1 MAKLNTY
8 TAWIQEVITYWDALI
23 DAEAE
28 SKQSLGY
35 GDPKKAQIKSELKAD
50 LRSYMNDIEAQAI
63 IYESDETKRTEFI
76 GVLLSAGTYIIAKD
90 IAATPAAP
98 VVTIP
103 TLPNND
109 LRDLFA
115 WWLVDFSPYDGFFTI
130 NIAMEQTDPEDP
142 LSPEVLTWSLSKNP
156 PYDTQLSAFDG
167 YAAQDLARFE
177 SFLKESANSQMERAA
192 YLMFAGQAAVIVRDE
207 TADLNTKILVDYK
220 AQDILD
226 KFNWSIVGLNA

>member
-1 MAKLNTY
+1 MAKINTY

-23 DAEAE
+23 DTEAE

-35 GDPKKAQIKSELKAD
+35 GDPKKEQIKTELKAD
-50 LRSYMNDIEAQAI
+50 LRSYMNDIEAKAI
-63 IYESDETKRTEFI
+63 TYESDDTKREEFV

-98 VVTIP
+98 VVIIP

-115 WWLVDFSPYDGFFTI
+115 WWLVDFYPYDDFFTI
-130 NIAMEQTDPEDP
+130 NISMGQTDPEDP
-142 LSPEVLTWSLSKNP
+142 LSPEILEWSLSKNP
-156 PYDTQLSAFDG
+156 SYDTQLSDFDG

-177 SFLKESANSQMERAA
+177 SFLKESANSQMDRAA
-192 YLMFAGQAAVIVRDE
+192 YLMFAGQAAVIVRDD

-220 AQDILD
+220 AQEILD
-226 KFNWSIVGLNA
+226 NFNWSIVGLNA